1 MAGDPYDFENDDY
14 EESSM
19 PNYEP
24 SFTLNF
30 ERTEKE
36 EETSSLLVS

>member
-1 MAGDPYDFENDDY
+1 MADDSYDLKNDDY

-24 SFTLNF
+24 SFMLNF

-36 EETSSLLVS
+36 EETRSLLVS

>member
-1 MAGDPYDFENDDY
+1 MAGDPYDFENDDH
-14 EESSM
+14 EELSM

-24 SFTLNF
+24 SFMLNF

-36 EETSSLLVS
+36 EETRSSLVS